1 MNNLLNGRRPL
12 FFQYFITKN
21 LCFKYTMFINLDTIL
36 MNWLLCMVNLQ
47 SIVLEIVRELGKYL
61 QKDSKK
67 LGILQ
72 PILVQKAKQQ
82 IKV

>member
-1 MNNLLNGRRPL
+1 M
-12 FFQYFITKN
+12 
-21 LCFKYTMFINLDTIL
+21 MFINLDTIL

-61 QKDSKK
+61 RKDNKK